1 MSARYQSF
9 SVSYRNIYK
18 FSYWYIIKLCPSVSS
33 LLLQLTETFLY
44 LDEIKKRRQEISEVL
59 NKPEDARD
67 DDEGEPGNDSV
78 IHGDDEEPDVKQ
90 GVDDERNS
98 ERGRREVILKGTRRR
113 VVLTSRRESEGRDDE
128 MEETNEEGNLGNE
141 GVEDGEGNL
150 ERSKGDEM
158 IVNREEGEVE
168 EEGRKA
174 KTQEEMERDVEV
186 NDTEMKSGG
195 KEMKDNE
202 METPEISQDQSSKE
216 DVTEDVGINREG
228 EPTKD
233 GGNSESAVTA
243 EEAGNLPKHNDTE
256 VKNMD
261 QGEPAAEEKI
271 KNHPDDDKQ
280 TEIDSNMQVDS
291 VQDNNE

>member
-1 MSARYQSF
+1 M
-9 SVSYRNIYK
+9 
-18 FSYWYIIKLCPSVSS
+18 
-33 LLLQLTETFLY
+33 
-44 LDEIKKRRQEISEVL
+44 L

-67 DDEGEPGNDSV
+67 EDEGEPGNDSV

-98 ERGRREVILKGTRRR
+98 KRGRREVILKGTRRR

-141 GVEDGEGNL
+141 EVEDGEGNL

-168 EEGRKA
+168 EEDRKA
-174 KTQEEMERDVEV
+174 KTQEVLEERERGVEV
-186 NDTEMKSGG
+186 NDTEMRSGE

-202 METPEISQDQSSKE
+202 METPEISQDQRSKE
-216 DVTEDVGINREG
+216 DVTEDVGIDREA

-243 EEAGNLPKHNDTE
+243 EETGDLPKHNDTE

-261 QGEPAAEEKI
+261 QGVPAAEQKI
-271 KNHPDDDKQ
+271 ENQPDDDKQ
-280 TEIDSNMQVDS
+280 TEIDSNMQVDP